1 MFGPVFA
8 SAGVSAYLAA
18 RERQMR
24 APGGIIPV
32 PGTFSYTTT
41 TTHRRCDYCR
51 RVPDGREGTCKGCG
65 APAGSSR

>member
-32 PGTFSYTTT
+32 PGTFSSTTT
-41 TTHRRCDYCR
+41 RRRCGYCR

-65 APAGSSR
+65 APVESSR